1 MIQKIIRQEQVNTK
15 TQTEKLRAQINP
27 HFLLNTLNTMH
38 WMALIN
44 KQPEID
50 SITQALSH
58 LLSYNLDKDNVS
70 TNLERELSALQ
81 EYVQL
86 QKVRYDFRFEILR
99 PENGEPLNYPCPK
112 FLLQPLVENA
122 LKHGYLPGM
131 EIRIAVSVGERISVT
146 VSDTGSG
153 MKTETAAA
161 INAQWQGAHSEAL
174 PAFGIGLSYVIRSLH
189 EFFSED
195 CFFEVQ
201 SEEQK
206 GTTFL
211 IEIPKQKGA
220 GYYAE
225 NSDH

>member
-1 MIQKIIRQEQVNTK
+1 MQLFDRQLEELLTDDFDASAMHSSIPEYEHLLEKVSKLQRQIQEMIQKIIRQEQVNTK

-99 PENGEPLNYPCPK
+99 PESGEPLNYPCPS
-112 FLLQPLVENA
+112 FFYSPWW
-122 LKHGYLPGM
+122 
-131 EIRIAVSVGERISVT
+131 
-146 VSDTGSG
+146 
-153 MKTETAAA
+153 KT
-161 INAQWQGAHSEAL
+161 
-174 PAFGIGLSYVIRSLH
+174 P
-189 EFFSED
+189 
-195 CFFEVQ
+195 
-201 SEEQK
+201 
-206 GTTFL
+206 
-211 IEIPKQKGA
+211 
-220 GYYAE
+220 
-225 NSDH
+225 